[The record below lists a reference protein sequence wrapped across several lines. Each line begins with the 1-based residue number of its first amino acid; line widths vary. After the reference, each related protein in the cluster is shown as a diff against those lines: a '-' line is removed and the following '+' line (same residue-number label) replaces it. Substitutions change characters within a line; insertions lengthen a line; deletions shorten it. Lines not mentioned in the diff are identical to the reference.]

1 MEKII
6 QFFKIYK
13 VWILIGVILGV
24 LVTLLLFNVLKNREE
39 ENTKLEKI
47 QNPFFTQTIDLDID
61 LRNIQEE
68 ISSRDKVFKVTG
80 NINSKFTSF
89 LNDFHTYSKELD
101 FSKEIYLT
109 LEKDTFSY
117 SPKTRILM
125 VDSQPGLTLWFK
137 ITSES
142 DLDAFFEEYFDIE
155 SITIEDT
162 KNLGNNIEYSGSY
175 VFKEVEMG
183 SVYLEGN
190 AFSVEVNSKGDIVK
204 LSMLLLNESNIV
216 EYQLMPLA
224 DIEDLIDDSR
234 YPKMVFYTEIEERYY
249 EQSPLTA
256 SSGVLTDFVV
266 TEMSKLYIF
275 SDSSNGLVLPTYK
288 LIGDG
293 RLENS
298 QNEKYLAKVNIFLC
312 AINPSYLIERE
323 LEKGETFSDPVSPED
338 L

>member
-6 QFFKIYK
+6 QFIKSYK
-13 VWILIGVILGV
+13 VWILIGAILGILVTVIL
-24 LVTLLLFNVLKNREE
+24 FNILKEREGD
-39 ENTKLEKI
+39 TKLEKI

-61 LRNIQEE
+61 LKNIQEE
-68 ISSRDKVFKVTG
+68 IPSSDKVFKVTG

-89 LNDFHTYSKELD
+89 LNTFHTYSNKID

-125 VDSQPGLTLWFK
+125 IDSQPGLTLWFK

-142 DLDAFFEEYFDIE
+142 DLETFFEEYFDIE
-155 SITIEDT
+155 SITIVET
-162 KNLGNNIEYSGSY
+162 KNIGNNTEYSGSY
-175 VFKEVEMG
+175 VFKKVEMG
-183 SVYLEGN
+183 SVYLDGN
-190 AFSVEVNSKGDIVK
+190 AFSVEVNSKGDIVN
-204 LSMLLLNESNIV
+204 LSMLLLNSSNIV
-216 EYQLMPLA
+216 EYQLMPLS
-224 DIEDLIDDSR
+224 DIETLIGDSR

-249 EQSPLTA
+249 EQSPLFA

-266 TEMSKLYIF
+266 TEMSKIYTFI
-275 SDSSNGLVLPTYK
+275 DSSNGFVVPTYK

-293 RLENS
+293 RLKNS
-298 QNEKYLAKVNIFLC
+298 RDEKYLAKVNIFLC
-312 AINPSYLIERE
+312 AINPAYLIERE
-323 LEKGETFSDPVSPED
+323 LEKGETFSDPVSPVD